1 MGFNSGFKGL
11 SFSLCSFLHS
21 PVNTS
26 LLDPNIL
33 LNTLFSDTLSLHPF
47 LNVSVQVLHPYKT
60 TGKIIVLYILI
71 FKFLDS
77 KLKETR
83 FCTE

>member
-1 MGFNSGFKGL
+1 
-11 SFSLCSFLHS
+11 
-21 PVNTS
+21 
-26 LLDPNIL
+26 
-33 LNTLFSDTLSLHPF
+33 
-47 LNVSVQVLHPYKT
+47 VSVQVLHPYKT

-83 FCTE
+83 FYTEWQQASLQFLPE